1 MQPLFQRLAG
11 LARGVADLA
20 GQGLAGNQLCGGV
33 GADLNLRSLGL
44 GQVAEAG
51 YAAVIC
57 MRPDGEGW
65 GQPKFAAIEE
75 AGELFTSTTDAAIE
89 KAIETKVAAAI
100 KALSNTD
107 ELNGYAGRE
116 FDPENFSK
124 KVQPKVKRERL
135 SPEEKAQRIT
145 EKASPEQL
153 EALAALLAARGIAI
167 PSAAE
172 VTEG

>member
-1 MQPLFQRLAG
+1 MTDITTDITETETAG
-11 LARGVADLA
+11 RPNIASIARTSDVSHADYIYTLTEHA
-20 GQGLAGNQLCGGV
+20 PDELK
-33 GADLNLRSLGL
+33 NLVSVKT
-44 GQVAEAG
+44 QK
-51 YAAVIC
+51 AAL
-57 MRPDGEGW
+57 
-65 GQPKFAAIEE
+65 KAIEE
-75 AGELFTSTTDAAIE
+75 AGELFKSTTDLAIE

-116 FDPENFSK
+116 FNSENFAK

-167 PSAAE
+167 PGATDE
-172 VTEG
+172 VVEG

>member
-1 MQPLFQRLAG
+1 MTDITTDITETETAGRPNIASIARTSDVSHADYIYTLAEHAPDE
-11 LARGVADLA
+11 LK
-20 GQGLAGNQLCGGV
+20 
-33 GADLNLRSLGL
+33 NLVSSKT
-44 GQVAEAG
+44 QK
-51 YAAVIC
+51 AAL
-57 MRPDGEGW
+57 
-65 GQPKFAAIEE
+65 KAIEE
-75 AGELFTSTTDAAIE
+75 VGELFTSTTDLAIE

-116 FDPENFSK
+116 FNPENFAK

-167 PSAAE
+167 PGATDE
-172 VTEG
+172 VVEG

>member
-1 MQPLFQRLAG
+1 MTVTTENETAGRPNIANISRTSDVAHADYIYTLAEHAPDE
-11 LARGVADLA
+11 LK
-20 GQGLAGNQLCGGV
+20 
-33 GADLNLRSLGL
+33 NLVSSKT
-44 GQVAEAG
+44 QK
-51 YAAVIC
+51 AAL
-57 MRPDGEGW
+57 
-65 GQPKFAAIEE
+65 KAIEE
-75 AGELFTSTTDAAIE
+75 AGELFTSTTDAVIE

-116 FDPENFSK
+116 FDAENFSK

-167 PSAAE
+167 PGAADEATE
-172 VTEG
+172 VVEG

>member
-1 MQPLFQRLAG
+1 MTITTEGTETGRPNIANISRTSDVAHADYIYTLAEHAPDE
-11 LARGVADLA
+11 LK
-20 GQGLAGNQLCGGV
+20 
-33 GADLNLRSLGL
+33 NLVSSKTSK
-44 GQVAEAG
+44 
-51 YAAVIC
+51 AAL
-57 MRPDGEGW
+57 
-65 GQPKFAAIEE
+65 KAIEE
-75 AGELFTSTTDAAIE
+75 AGELFTSTTNAAIE

-116 FDPENFSK
+116 FDAENFSK

-153 EALAALLAARGIAI
+153 EALAALLAARGIAV
-167 PSAAE
+167 PGSAEGDE
-172 VTEG
+172 VVEG